1 MSERSGKKADLDKEG
16 IPLDPASKDAPD
28 TEGIRREENAP
39 DPQRDPQEPSS
50 SFSRRTQF
58 RSRTVV
64 ASLLGLSG
72 FIALIAGT
80 ILLMPIPPDNGN
92 GPVEEPPVPVFQRTP
107 HWQKEVV
114 LDPFVILTEPRD
126 ENSGVGVLIAQ
137 VSLQTDLERASN
149 VYSRLFD
156 LRSLIYTRLS
166 QNSTLYSKNEL
177 TDMLRR
183 DLQQYHIR
191 DVAFIQFD
199 MH

>member
-16 IPLDPASKDAPD
+16 IPLDPASKDALD
-28 TEGIRREENAP
+28 TEGIRHEENAP

-50 SFSRRTQF
+50 TFFRRTQF

-64 ASLLGLSG
+64 MSLLGLSG
-72 FIALIAGT
+72 FIAVIAGT
-80 ILLMPIPPDNGN
+80 ILFMRLPPGN
-92 GPVEEPPVPVFQRTP
+92 GPVEEPPVPVFQRIP

-114 LDPFVILTEPRD
+114 LDPFVILTEPRN
-126 ENSGVGVLIAQ
+126 ENSGIGVLIAQ
-137 VSLQTDLERASN
+137 VSLQTDLERESN

-166 QNSTLYSKNEL
+166 ENSTLYSKNEL